1 MFIWVI
7 LAFWLV
13 AGLGVFFV
21 AFRGGGR
28 RRRAPGGARGGD
40 TRGSRRGVAI
50 TSLVVWI
57 LFGLGLPALVLAT
70 NGGDNKTGQAFGG
83 VDLNSGQVHGRELF
97 ARNCATCHTLHAVN
111 AVGKVGPNLDQL
123 RPPAALVLNA
133 VQTGRARGNGQMP
146 ADLVAGQD
154 AKDVASFV
162 AAVAGH

>member
-28 RRRAPGGARGGD
+28 RRRGPGGPRGGD
-40 TRGSRRGVAI
+40 TRASRRAVAI
-50 TSLVVWI
+50 TAIVVWVI
-57 LFGLGLPALVLAT
+57 FGLGLPALVLAT
-70 NGGDNKTGQAFGG
+70 NGGSNQSGVAFGG
-83 VDLNSGQVHGRELF
+83 VDLSPTQVHGRELF

-123 RPPAALVLNA
+123 RPPEALVLNA
-133 VQTGRARGNGQMP
+133 IQTGRARGNGQMP
-146 ADLVAGQD
+146 ADLVAGPD
-154 AKDVASFV
+154 AKAVASFV

>member
-7 LAFWLV
+7 LVFWLV
-13 AGLGVFFV
+13 AGLAVFFV

-28 RRRAPGGARGGD
+28 RRRAPGGARGGE
-40 TRGSRRGVAI
+40 TRASRRAVAI
-50 TSLVVWI
+50 SALAVWVI
-57 LFGLGLPALVLAT
+57 FGLGLPALVLAT
-70 NGGDNKTGQAFGG
+70 NGGDKKSDQAFGG
-83 VDLNSGQVHGRELF
+83 VGLSSAQVHGRELF

-154 AKDVASFV
+154 AKDDASFV
-162 AAVAGH
+162 ATVAGH